1 MKKLL
6 IDCETGEQTMVDLS
20 QSDLDQQ
27 AIDEATIGE

>member
-6 IDCETGEQTMVDLS
+6 IDCETGKQTMVDLS

-27 AIDEATIGE
+27 AIAEATFGE

>member
-20 QSDLDQQ
+20 QDDLDQQ
-27 AIDEATIGE
+27 AIDEATFSE

>member
-6 IDCETGEQTMVDLS
+6 IHCETGEQTMVDLS

-27 AIDEATIGE
+27 AIDEAIFGE